1 MVTAHISLPD
11 DQMARLRLLA
21 IASRRCLDEVIR
33 DAVDRYLA
41 NESEPAGTGTVNLPT
56 PHVEPE
62 ARAAAVAAL
71 ARLHAHVALDLTS
84 EEIEQE
90 ITLAAEEARQERI
103 ARRERDRA

>member
-41 NESEPAGTGTVNLPT
+41 NESN
-56 PHVEPE
+56 
-62 ARAAAVAAL
+62 
-71 ARLHAHVALDLTS
+71 
-84 EEIEQE
+84 
-90 ITLAAEEARQERI
+90 RQ
-103 ARRERDRA
+103 RRER